1 MTAFITFLTLVQA
14 TLGKHRVTNVSK
26 MNTVLH
32 FVCEYEPVFNA
43 VVTFFKD
50 LERIYNYEKVFI
62 FAFGIGYV
70 YVDCCL

>member
-1 MTAFITFLTLVQA
+1 
-14 TLGKHRVTNVSK
+14 